1 MAWGAAARVAAE
13 IATVHVGAIL
23 LAAGLSRRMGAAN
36 KLLLSLD
43 GVPMVARVAA
53 AIRAAGLPMMVVLGH
68 EADAVRAALSGYR
81 ALAGADGSA
90 DDGAPPAFIVA
101 DKHARGIG
109 HSLSA
114 GMVAVPPAW
123 TGALVC
129 LADMPF
135 VGADVLRRLAAA
147 LVAPD
152 SVAVPVFAG
161 RRGNPVAWGR
171 DWFPRL
177 AALKGDTGGRAL
189 LASAPAVEITADAA
203 VLRDFDT
210 PGDLAHWR
218 HET

>member
-1 MAWGAAARVAAE
+1 MAAE
-13 IATVHVGAIL
+13 IAAAQKGAIL
-23 LAAGLSRRMGAAN
+23 LAAGSSRRMGAAN
-36 KLLLSLD
+36 KLLLPLD
-43 GVPMVARVAA
+43 GVPMVARVAG
-53 AIRAAGLPMMVVLGH
+53 AIRAAGLPMLVVLGH
-68 EADAVRAALSGYR
+68 DADAVRAALSGHR
-81 ALAGADGSA
+81 AFAGAEAPEEDGIA
-90 DDGAPPAFIVA
+90 PAFIVA
-101 DKHARGIG
+101 NEHARGMG

-152 SVAVPVFAG
+152 TVAVPVSAG

-171 DWFPRL
+171 DWFARL
-177 AALKGDTGGRAL
+177 AALDGDTGGRAL
-189 LASAPAVEITADAA
+189 LASAQALEIAADAS

-210 PGDLAHWR
+210 PGDLARWK
-218 HET
+218 HEP